1 MAPSADTLGN
11 LRVALVHHWLVRMR
25 GGEKVLEA
33 LCQIF
38 PQAHIYTLVFDP
50 SEISES
56 IRQHRITTS
65 WIQKLPWA
73 KKYYTQYLP
82 FFPFAIEQF
91 DLSGYDLVISSEAGV
106 SKGVLTRPETCHI
119 CYCHTPMRY
128 AWSAYHV
135 YLQAVRSPFRRRL
148 IPFVMNYL
156 RLWDWVSSSR
166 VDYYIANS
174 QNVANRIRKYYRRE
188 AVVIYPPVATTD
200 FGQAEAIEDYY
211 LAAGQLVAYKRFDLA
226 VEAFNQLDRPLII
239 VGEGPEYS
247 KLKKKARKNIKLLG
261 RTSDEELKKCLS
273 QSRALIFP
281 GEEDFGMITVEAH
294 ACGRPVIALAKGGAL
309 EVVIPEVNGVFFER
323 ETAVSLAE
331 AVQGFESIEAKFQP
345 RIIQETARLFGRERF
360 EQQMRKFILEKYREH
375 CSRFKVG
382 WRECEPQN
390 QRG

>member
-38 PQAHIYTLVFDP
+38 PQADIYTLVFDP
-50 SEISES
+50 REISEG